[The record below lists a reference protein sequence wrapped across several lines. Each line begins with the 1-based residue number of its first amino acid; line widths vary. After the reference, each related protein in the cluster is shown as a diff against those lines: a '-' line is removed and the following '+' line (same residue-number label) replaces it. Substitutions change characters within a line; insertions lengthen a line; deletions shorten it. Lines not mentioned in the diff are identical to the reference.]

1 MGYPHKPH
9 SKETLVLSKHFGEAD
24 ARTYKGWVKRGGYE
38 MLAQA
43 LTMEPAR
50 VIDVVKES
58 GLRGRGGAGFPT
70 GLKWSF
76 MPKEKK
82 KPHYLCVNADES
94 EPGTFK
100 DREIMRW
107 TPHALLEGAAI
118 AAHAIQAEVVYVYI
132 RGEFTEPW
140 AVMEKALAE
149 ATAAGVFGA
158 IKLHLHRGAGAY
170 ICGEETALM
179 SSIEGKRG
187 NPRIKPPFPAA
198 AGVFG
203 MPTTINNVETLAAV
217 PPILKKGASW
227 YKGLSL
233 ASPKSTGT
241 KLFSVCGHVQ
251 RPGNYEVT
259 MGFPLKDLLYDLC
272 GGIRPGR
279 TLKACIP
286 GGSSV
291 PILNREETEGCLL
304 DYEGVVE
311 KGSML
316 GSGGVIVFDDST
328 DMVYQIMRLARFYA
342 HESCAQCTQC
352 REGTAWTTKILE
364 RILAGQGKTA
374 DLDLLL
380 DLAENMT
387 GKTICV
393 LSDSYAAPVVSGI
406 QKFRGDFDAHLAV
419 SQSAVTAGT

>member
-217 PPILKKGASW
+217 PPILKKGAS
-227 YKGLSL
+227 
-233 ASPKSTGT
+233 
-241 KLFSVCGHVQ
+241 
-251 RPGNYEVT
+251 
-259 MGFPLKDLLYDLC
+259 
-272 GGIRPGR
+272 
-279 TLKACIP
+279 
-286 GGSSV
+286 
-291 PILNREETEGCLL
+291 
-304 DYEGVVE
+304 
-311 KGSML
+311 
-316 GSGGVIVFDDST
+316 
-328 DMVYQIMRLARFYA
+328 
-342 HESCAQCTQC
+342 
-352 REGTAWTTKILE
+352 
-364 RILAGQGKTA
+364 
-374 DLDLLL
+374 
-380 DLAENMT
+380 
-387 GKTICV
+387 
-393 LSDSYAAPVVSGI
+393 
-406 QKFRGDFDAHLAV
+406 
-419 SQSAVTAGT
+419 

>member
-1 MGYPHKPH
+1 MGFPHKPH
-9 SKETLVLSKHFGEAD
+9 ARETVVLSRHFGEAD
-24 ARTYKGWVKRGGYE
+24 ARTYKGWTKRGGYQ
-38 MLAQA
+38 MLEQA
-43 LTMEPAR
+43 LTMEPGK
-50 VIDVVKES
+50 VIDLVKES

-107 TPHALLEGAAI
+107 TPHALLEGSAI
-118 AAHAIQAEVVYVYI
+118 AAHAIQAEVVYVYV

-140 AVMEKALAE
+140 SMLEKALAE
-149 ATAAGVFGA
+149 ASAAGVFGK
-158 IKLHLHRGAGAY
+158 IKIYLHRGAGAY

-217 PPILKKGASW
+217 PHILKNGAAW

-241 KLFSVCGHVQ
+241 KLFSICGQVAK
-251 RPGNYEVT
+251 PGNYEVT
-259 MGFPLKDLLYDLC
+259 MGFPLKDLLYELA
-272 GGIRPGR
+272 GGMRPGR

-291 PILNREETEGCLL
+291 PILNRDETESCLL

-316 GSGGVIVFDDST
+316 GSGGVIVFDDSA

-380 DLAENMT
+380 DLSDNMT

-393 LSDSYAAPVVSGI
+393 LSDSCAAPVVSGI
-406 QKFRGDFDAHLAV
+406 KRFRNEFEDYI
-419 SQSAVTAGT
+419 AGRKRPVMVA